1 MSKKIALTAAAVV
14 GVAGP
19 GHLLAAGHRACPADL
34 IPNLIWDIAL
44 RNEWLR

>member
-14 GVAGP
+14 GVAGLVICWP
-19 GHLLAAGHRACPADL
+19 QAIVRVLRILF
-34 IPNLIWDIAL
+34 PNLIWDIAL